1 MIGEN
6 RLGNRHLACLAVSVL
21 LLMACVVSGL
31 AVYYWW
37 QAEPGSLASAAPS
50 LGVTQTLA
58 VTPTYTGTAAA
69 IPTPGS
75 VADDSSVGSK
85 PDDAIITTVD
95 LLSHTEVPVRDR
107 LDLARRF
114 RLSDQPI
121 PAVVLATVPVYSV
134 GDQETFWVG
143 ESAALRHFEAS
154 AVLRYVGEHSYWWV
168 ESGQDVRD
176 EAVAASARAFEQGIY
191 PTNRAFFGSEWSP
204 GVDNDERIHVFI
216 GNVPGVGGYFYSINE
231 YSKLINPFSN
241 EKEMF
246 YININAARPGTDE
259 LASIIAHEF
268 QHMIHWYNDAN
279 EETWV
284 NEGLSELAMVL
295 NGYDTGGVAY
305 SFARWPDTQLN
316 AWGDSAGESLAHYGA
331 SFLFMRYFLEQFGED
346 IMRQVVAHPANGAG
360 GFNGVLEGTARPRR
374 FDDVFADWVIA
385 NYLDDPEVGEGRWG
399 YRDLAVDPLAL
410 DAQHD
415 SYAVGRQSTVNQY
428 AADYVEFVGQGEI
441 TIVFTGTTQVK
452 VAPNEPHSGSYQ
464 WWSNRGD
471 DSDMMLTRTFNL
483 SGVDRA
489 TLQFWA
495 WYDIERGWDFAYVA
509 ASTDDGVTWSTL
521 PGLYTTTENESGNSF
536 GHSWT
541 GVSGGG
547 GAPQWVHE
555 QVDLTPYAGGKVVI
569 RFEYITDDAVN
580 RVGLLLDDFA
590 VPEIGYW
597 DDAEAG
603 DSGWQA
609 AGFARI
615 NNILPQRF
623 LVQAV
628 EVGDSLQVRPMV
640 LDRANRG
647 QITVTG
653 LGDTVDRVVLVIS
666 GITRFTTEP
675 ATYGYQADVGW

>member
-1 MIGEN
+1 
-6 RLGNRHLACLAVSVL
+6 
-21 LLMACVVSGL
+21 
-31 AVYYWW
+31 
-37 QAEPGSLASAAPS
+37 
-50 LGVTQTLA
+50 
-58 VTPTYTGTAAA
+58 
-69 IPTPGS
+69 
-75 VADDSSVGSK
+75 
-85 PDDAIITTVD
+85 
-95 LLSHTEVPVRDR
+95 
-107 LDLARRF
+107 
-114 RLSDQPI
+114 
-121 PAVVLATVPVYSV
+121 
-134 GDQETFWVG
+134 
-143 ESAALRHFEAS
+143 
-154 AVLRYVGEHSYWWV
+154 
-168 ESGQDVRD
+168 
-176 EAVAASARAFEQGIY
+176 
-191 PTNRAFFGSEWSP
+191 
-204 GVDNDERIHVFI
+204 
-216 GNVPGVGGYFYSINE
+216 
-231 YSKLINPFSN
+231 
-241 EKEMF
+241 
-246 YININAARPGTDE
+246 
-259 LASIIAHEF
+259 
-268 QHMIHWYNDAN
+268 
-279 EETWV
+279 
-284 NEGLSELAMVL
+284 MVL

-331 SFLFMRYFLEQFGED
+331 SFLFMSYFLEQFGED

-360 GFNGVLEGTARPRR
+360 GFNAALEGAGRSRC

-399 YRDLAVDPLAL
+399 YRDLVVDPLTL
-410 DAQHD
+410 DAQHG
-415 SYAVGRQSTVNQY
+415 SYMVGGQSTVNQY
-428 AADYVEFVGQGEI
+428 AADYVEFVGQGEL

-471 DSDMMLTRTFNL
+471 DSDMMLTRTFDL

-489 TLQFWA
+489 TLEFWA
-495 WYDIERGWDFAYVA
+495 WYDIEMGWDSAYVE
-509 ASTDDGVTWSTL
+509 ASTDDGVTWSIL

-536 GHSWT
+536 GHAWT

-555 QVDLTPYAGGKVVI
+555 QVDLTPYAGHKVLI

-580 RVGLLLDDFA
+580 HVGLLLDDFA

-623 LVQAV
+623 LVRTV
-628 EVGDSLQVRPMV
+628 EIGDSLQVRAMT
-640 LDRANRG
+640 LDQANRG

-666 GITRFTTEP
+666 GVTRFTNEP
-675 ATYGYQADVGW
+675 ATYDYQADVGW